1 MRKKSRRR
9 YAEEWIRGRG
19 GGEEGE
25 LDENKLDKQGK
36 EEKELWLQRWRKED
50 EMKHRKCGWKA
61 RYT

>member
-9 YAEEWIRGRG
+9 YAEEWIRGGG

-36 EEKELWLQRWRKED
+36 EEKEL
-50 EMKHRKCGWKA
+50 CGVVVTKVEKGGWNEG
-61 RYT
+61 